1 MVAQA
6 AIKFDVDPVWAKELT
21 DLPMAVPEYW
31 WLGHTSRKRCF
42 GKIKK
47 VDCKAPN
54 FAYFLLEVNGAPGQ
68 LYGMQYDDVLL
79 YADNENP
86 DYKKYT
92 LPAAPPLHPKHEKSV
107 TAKTRCG
114 RPHQPK
120 KATAAPV
127 VTRPAKR
134 GKKQQRRRKERGG
147 TDNEASSSEE
157 EGSAVPVLVVCLQLQ
172 FVFDTIQLQF
182 VFDAIHTTLPSPDL
196 RRRDLVTLQLL
207 KSKRTRMTR

>member
-1 MVAQA
+1 MA
-6 AIKFDVDPVWAKELT
+6 AKASIKFDVDPVWAKELM

-68 LYGMQYDDVLL
+68 LYGMRYDDVLL
-79 YADNENP
+79 YADNKNP

-107 TAKTRCG
+107 TAKTGRG

-147 TDNEASSSEE
+147 RITR
-157 EGSAVPVLVVCLQLQ
+157 
-172 FVFDTIQLQF
+172 
-182 VFDAIHTTLPSPDL
+182 LPRL
-196 RRRDLVTLQLL
+196 RRKVAQSLGLWYVYKCNSFLIQYNCNSFLMPHMQLFPPL
-207 KSKRTRMTR
+207 ISGEEIW